1 LSEFIDRVSS
11 SKKFFMRNSEV
22 VRSCFD
28 RARRIH
34 ENSSDGGK
42 IIHQGAGF
50 GDLKNDTEIKL
61 DREIGEKIRDLIWKS
76 TNGKASVSVEGLDT
90 IEGKNPNLWYCVD
103 PLDGSLNYRKRGLS
117 LGAPYTI
124 CVTVLDR
131 FEDATFSNVIL
142 GANMDYRNGDLWIS
156 ERQKNGEYRTSLN
169 GLVQKPSDALR
180 VDLGSEIIVG
190 EMYYPSNRRLMS
202 EIFDGQKGYL
212 RSFGSA
218 AWEIAS
224 VSSGQVLAHIC
235 DQQKQHESGM
245 GYALVKGAG
254 GVAVNFKG
262 EDLGDT
268 PFDFYSQNDVIFA
281 GNEMIAE
288 EIVRRIKRVLRG

>member
-1 LSEFIDRVSS
+1 MNLVQIHLLIIN
-11 SKKFFMRNSEV
+11 MRHRDIV
-22 VRSCFD
+22 KSCFEK
-28 RARRIH
+28 AKYIH
-34 ENSSDGGK
+34 DNISDGGK

-50 GDLKNDTEIKL
+50 GDLHNDTEIKL
-61 DREIGEKIRDLIWKS
+61 DKEIGEKIRDLIWKA

-90 IEGKNPNLWYCVD
+90 IEGKNPNLWFCVD

-124 CVTVLDR
+124 CMTVLDR
-131 FEDATFSNVIL
+131 FDDATFSNVVL
-142 GANMDYRNGDLWIS
+142 GANMDFRNGDTWIS
-156 ERQKNGEYRTSLN
+156 EKRKDGNFRTSFN
-169 GLVQKPSDALR
+169 GIVQKPSDAVNLN
-180 VDLGSEIIVG
+180 LGSDIFVG

-202 EIFDGQKGYL
+202 EIFEGQKGYL

-224 VSSGQVLAHIC
+224 VASGQVLAHIC

-245 GYALVKGAG
+245 GYAVVKGAG

-268 PFDFYSQNDVIFA
+268 PFTFNDQNDVIFA
-281 GNEMIAE
+281 GNEVIAE
-288 EIVRRIKRVLRG
+288 EIVRRIQRVLRIK